1 MSVPSNLIPTRITQL
16 PIAPVASEDS
26 ILIIVY
32 QGNTYQIR
40 AGDLL
45 SVAGVPVTRQVIAG
59 TGLTGGGQL
68 LNNVT
73 LSVASKGID
82 GSLMSDTGVTPGIYG
97 NSTNVPV
104 FTVDSTGRVTA
115 ATTVPATVSGY
126 VPESRQVI
134 AGTGL
139 TGGGAL
145 NTNVTLNAN
154 LSNNVPL
161 DNNNS
166 GAAGVST
173 AIARADHQHPAVDLS
188 DDDEVDG
195 ILGLSNGGTARSL
208 TMNPGAIIWS
218 GADGLYVGPPGVYGQ
233 VLISGG
239 SSAPLWASIATDAPQ
254 PAHYVYIGPTSA
266 PNASPTFRLLV
277 SDDLPSLISGK
288 SITTA
293 AITNSSIDS
302 SPIGA
307 SSAAAVTGTTIT
319 ANTQFTGPGT
329 GLTGTAAA
337 LSIGGNAATATS
349 AVTATNVAGG
359 GANRIVFNTGA
370 GATSFVTAP
379 TVANTFLEWSGS
391 AFQWSTNPLGTVTSV
406 GLALPSEFNITNS
419 PVTTSGTLTGAW
431 TSQTAN
437 YFLAAPNGSSGT
449 PSFRAM
455 AVADVPTLNQN
466 TTGQAGSVANA
477 VTFTNTGGASPGATF
492 DGSAARTIDYSTV
505 GAPKADGTG
514 ASGTW
519 NIDISGNAA
528 TATSATTATNLA
540 GGAAGSI
547 PYQTGAG
554 ATTFLTASSGVLV
567 GGSTPSYST
576 APSLTGTNFSSIPNG
591 ALQNSSFT
599 VGSTSISLGGSAAA
613 LAGLTSVTV
622 TQPPSAALQLATK
635 QYVDDQVATGID
647 VHSPVRVETPAAL
660 NATYTPGGTSVT
672 VTDIAGGTTL
682 TFSTSPSLSVN
693 DQIVFSS
700 TSNGIVAGTAYYVY
714 SVPASNQVTLS
725 LSYNGPEITTLTN
738 GTGLSIGGLV
748 NAGVGATLTN
758 AGANAAIQID
768 GITLSATNRVLVYN
782 QVNAYENGVYTVT
795 TVGTPDPG
803 GTPWVLTRSTDTDRY
818 RPDSTAG
825 LGQGDYFFVQ
835 EGNTGAGESYIL
847 TTNNPLIIGT
857 TNLTFTQFSA
867 SQVYSAGTGLT
878 LSGTQF
884 SLTAPVVTT
893 LGGTGL
899 SSYTTGDLLYYST
912 GTALSKLGIGTATYL
927 LTSSGSA
934 PQWSDPTGVT
944 VGNATNAVNA
954 TNATNATSATTATN
968 VAGGAAGSLLYQTGA
983 STTTSLAL
991 GASSYLLTA
1000 GGSAPQWSDP
1010 ATVTVGSATTATNA
1024 NNVAVTA
1031 STTNA
1036 TFYPTFVDTTTGN
1049 QAIEVGAGLTF
1060 NPSTNVLTTTTFSGA
1075 LSGNATTATTSTN
1088 VAGGSANQIVF
1099 NTGAGTTS
1107 FITAPTVANT
1117 YLEWSGSA
1125 FQWSTNPLG
1134 TVTSVGLALPSEFT
1148 ISNSP
1153 VTTSGTLTGAWA
1165 NQTANY
1171 VLAGPTTG
1179 PSATP
1184 TFRALVNDDVPNTL
1198 TGKTYNGLTL
1208 AANATGFQIA
1218 GGTSSKTMV
1227 FTNSITLSGTD
1238 STTITLPATTGTV
1251 ALDNQQ
1257 FYIGTTQVAINR
1269 ASASLSLT
1277 GVNIDGSAGSAT
1289 NATNSANIA
1298 ITDDTTT
1305 NATMYPVWVTANTGN
1320 LPAKVTS
1327 SKLSFNPSTGVL
1339 TATGGISGGTF

>member
-16 PIAPVASEDS
+16 PTAPVASEDS

-218 GADGLYVGPPGVYGQ
+218 GADGLYVGPAGSAGQ
-233 VLISGG
+233 ALISGG
-239 SSAPLWASIATDAPQ
+239 TSQYTWSSVVTLVNGQSGVVVLTAADVGAPQ
-254 PAHYVYIGPTSA
+254 TDGT
-266 PNASPTFRLLV
+266 
-277 SDDLPSLISGK
+277 
-288 SITTA
+288 
-293 AITNSSIDS
+293 
-302 SPIGA
+302 GA
-307 SSAAAVTGTTIT
+307 TGTWNIDIT
-319 ANTQFTGPGT
+319 
-329 GLTGTAAA
+329 
-337 LSIGGNAATATS
+337 GNAATTT
-349 AVTATNVAGG
+349 TATNASNLVGG
-359 GANRIVFNTGA
+359 SANRVVYQTGTNT
-370 GATSFVTAP
+370 TSFVTAP
-379 TVANTFLEWSGS
+379 VAADTFLRWTGS
-391 AFQWSTNPLGTVTSV
+391 AFSWSALPGAGTVTSV
-406 GLALPSEFNITNS
+406 NGSGGTTGLTFSGGPITS
-419 PVTTSGTLTGAW
+419 SGTLTLGG
-431 TSQTAN
+431 TLTASN
-437 YFLAAPNGSSGT
+437 GGTGLASYTAGDTVYYATGTALSKLTIGSNGYVMTSSGT
-449 PSFRAM
+449 APQWS
-455 AVADVPTLNQN
+455 DPN
-466 TTGQAGSVANA
+466 S
-477 VTFTNTGGASPGATF
+477 
-492 DGSAARTIDYSTV
+492 ITV
-505 GAPKADGTG
+505 G
-514 ASGTW
+514 
-519 NIDISGNAA
+519 NA
-528 TATSATTATNLA
+528 TAAVTATNIA

-576 APSLTGTNFSSIPNG
+576 APSLTGTNFTGIPNAALSNSSITLGTTNVALG
-591 ALQNSSFT
+591 AT
-599 VGSTSISLGGSAAA
+599 AST
-613 LAGLTSVTV
+613 LAGLTSVAV
-622 TQPPSAALQLATK
+622 TQPPTTALQLATK
-635 QYVDDQVATGID
+635 QYVDDAVSTGITI
-647 VHSPVRVETPAAL
+647 HTPVRVETPTAL
-660 NATYTPGGTSVT
+660 NATYLAGGTAVT
-672 VTDIAGGTTL
+672 VTDITGSKTL
-682 TFSTSPSLSVN
+682 TFATSPSLSVN
-693 DQIVFSS
+693 DQIVFSV
-700 TSNGIVAGTAYYVY
+700 TSNGITAGTAYYVY
-714 SVPASNQVTLS
+714 SAPAANQVTLS
-725 LSYNGPEITTLTN
+725 LSYNGPELTTLTN
-738 GTGLSIGGLV
+738 GTGLTITGTV

-768 GITLSATNRVLVYN
+768 GVNLSSTNRVLVYK
-782 QVNAYENGVYTVT
+782 QANAAHNGVYTVT
-795 TVGTPDPG
+795 TVGNG
-803 GTPWVLTRSTDTDRY
+803 STPWVLTRATTENTY
-818 RPDSTAG
+818 KPDSTSG

-835 EGNTGAGESYIL
+835 EGLTGAGESYVM
-847 TTNNPLIIGT
+847 TTANPLIIGT

-878 LSGTQF
+878 LTGTTF
-884 SLTAPVVTT
+884 SLTSPVVTT

-899 SSYTTGDLLYYST
+899 TSYTAGDLPYYAT

-927 LTSSGSA
+927 LTSSGTA

-968 VAGGAAGSLLYQTGA
+968 VAGGAANKIVYNTAA
-983 STTTSLAL
+983 S
-991 GASSYLLTA
+991 
-1000 GGSAPQWSDP
+1000 
-1010 ATVTVGSATTATNA
+1010 
-1024 NNVAVTA
+1024 
-1031 STTNA
+1031 
-1036 TFYPTFVDTTTGN
+1036 
-1049 QAIEVGAGLTF
+1049 
-1060 NPSTNVLTTTTFSGA
+1060 
-1075 LSGNATTATTSTN
+1075 
-1088 VAGGSANQIVF
+1088 
-1099 NTGAGTTS
+1099 TTS
-1107 FITAPTVANT
+1107 FIDAPTVSDRFLKWT
-1117 YLEWSGSA
+1117 GSA
-1125 FQWSTNPLG
+1125 FTWDVAGSG
-1134 TVTSVGLALPSEFT
+1134 TVTSVGLSLPSEFT

-1153 VTTSGTLTGAWA
+1153 VTTSGTLTGSWA
-1165 NQTANY
+1165 NQAANY
-1171 VLAGPTTG
+1171 VLAGPATG
-1179 PSATP
+1179 SATTP
-1184 TFRALVNDDVPNTL
+1184 TFRALVNADVPSAL
-1198 TGKTYNGLTL
+1198 TGKTYNDISLTAL
-1208 AANATGFQIA
+1208 STGWKASGGNTAVEVSFLGGAAY
-1218 GGTSSKTMV
+1218 
-1227 FTNSITLSGTD
+1227 SISGTNG
-1238 STTITLPATTGTV
+1238 TAITLPATTGTV
-1251 ALDNQQ
+1251 ALNNQQ
-1257 FYIGTTQVAINR
+1257 FFVGTTQIAINR
-1269 ASASLSLT
+1269 TSGSQSLT
-1277 GVNIDGSAGSAT
+1277 GVSIDGSAGSAT
-1289 NATNSANIA
+1289 NATNIA